1 MHELL
6 RVIARL
12 RCEDSD
18 PCRTFRH
25 RLRVGLA
32 VAALILLL
40 SLLRTSF

>member
-1 MHELL
+1 MREFLNL
-6 RVIARL
+6 VARL
-12 RCEDSD
+12 RCDDAD

-40 SLLRTSF
+40 SLLR